1 VDVIGA
7 GGLVWGRILERLHE
21 LTGGRITT
29 ATASE
34 HDILD
39 GIALSIG

>member
-7 GGLVWGRILERLHE
+7 GGLVWRRVLQRVAEA
-21 LTGGRITT
+21 TGGRITT
-29 ATASE
+29 AVSSE

-39 GIALSIG
+39 GIALSIR